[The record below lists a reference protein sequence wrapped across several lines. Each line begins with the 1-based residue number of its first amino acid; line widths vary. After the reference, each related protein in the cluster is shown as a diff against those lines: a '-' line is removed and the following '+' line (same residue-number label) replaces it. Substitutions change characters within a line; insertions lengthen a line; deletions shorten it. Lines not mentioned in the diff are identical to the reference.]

1 MAEFRDLFEF
11 YEELPPH
18 VLAIIDSYD
27 EEKELYKECARVQ
40 KEFQAVGYT
49 CDYGLCGEPYHLRR
63 INDIANLKLVRDSES
78 INIFI
83 DNGEDYDPLHVIY
96 WHVDEW
102 LEDAESVVPA
112 IMEAM
117 ELFYTDKKKLLNKL
131 NISFVE

>member
-11 YEELPPH
+11 YEDLPPH
-18 VLAIIDSYD
+18 VVSIIDSYN
-27 EEKELYKECARVQ
+27 EEKEPYKECARVQ
-40 KEFQAVGYT
+40 KELQAVGYT
-49 CDYGLCGEPYHLRR
+49 FDYGLCGEPYNLRC

-83 DNGEDYDPLHVIY
+83 DNGEDYEPLHVIY

-131 NISFVE
+131 KISFAG